1 MFVHA
6 AIIPRGSAEIKSVM
20 FSGHRAHSGKDFATR
35 PGIEMIEIPLRAG
48 FATETQRHRDIEK
61 SDRARTYE
69 ALVDAIKEALATIS
83 ESDIRA
89 WFEFCGYSIQ

>member
-1 MFVHA
+1 VD
-6 AIIPRGSAEIKSVM
+6 AIKEALATISESDI
-20 FSGHRAHSGKDFATR
+20 RAWFEFCGYL
-35 PGIEMIEIPLRAG
+35 P
-48 FATETQRHRDIEK
+48 QRHRDIEK

-89 WFEFCGYSIQ
+89 WFEFCGYSIP